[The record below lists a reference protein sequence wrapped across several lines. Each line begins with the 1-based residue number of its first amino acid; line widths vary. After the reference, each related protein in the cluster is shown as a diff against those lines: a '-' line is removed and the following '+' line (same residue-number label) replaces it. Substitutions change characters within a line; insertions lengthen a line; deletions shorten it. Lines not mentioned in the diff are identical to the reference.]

1 MAKTT
6 ISRIAFLLLMLSA
19 SVASQSQ
26 EYFTDPNNHIMFRV
40 LDDGYAYVD
49 GLDENFQGSVL
60 EIPATLTNSA
70 DGQSYPVAGIYSLNN
85 DNITSVSF
93 AGTGGLGLTLKAFSW
108 NTSLKT
114 VNFKVDSLMINQYK
128 DYDTHRNP
136 FRGCTSLTSVNGEP
150 VVFTEKEGVICYCAG
165 FPATTYTLDSSRY
178 GATISESAF
187 EGARYLKVLN
197 LPGVNHV
204 KTRAFKDCTSLTTV
218 NMPLVRQLYPGT
230 FQGCTSLKSFV
241 LPDDMTIL
249 QGETFDGCTSLE
261 SVTFP
266 TPFHSIAYR
275 AFRGCTSLKSIE
287 LPDEIA
293 TIYVQAFKDCTGL
306 TSIVLPRE
314 LEEFGPEVFAGC
326 TALRTIT
333 APMPRPFEVRNSNVF
348 DEATYQTATLIVPR
362 GTRDAYA
369 STFPW
374 NRFVNIVEQDL

>member
-1 MAKTT
+1 MKTI
-6 ISRIAFLLLMLSA
+6 ISKIALILLMYA
-19 SVASQSQ
+19 SVGFQAQGQTSTESAGIK
-26 EYFTDPNNHIMFRV
+26 FTV
-40 LDDGYAYVD
+40 LEDGCAYVD
-49 GLDENFQGSVL
+49 GIYENFSGPVL
-60 EIPATLTNSA
+60 TIPATCTPPFTNIA
-70 DGQSYPVAGIYSLNN
+70 YPVAGILAINN
-85 DNITSVSF
+85 NNITSVIF
-93 AGTGGLGLTLKAFSW
+93 EGTRALGVSLKAFAG
-108 NTSLKT
+108 NTSLRT
-114 VNFKVDSLMINQYK
+114 VNFKVDSLIINQYK

-293 TIYVQAFKDCTGL
+293 SIYVQAFKDCTGL
-306 TSIVLPRE
+306 TSVVLPRE

-333 APMPRPFEVRNSNVF
+333 APMPQPFEADSNVF
-348 DEATYQTATLIVPR
+348 DAATYQSATLMVPR
-362 GTRDAYA
+362 GTRNAYA
-369 STFPW
+369 STLPW
-374 NRFVNIVEQDL
+374 SNFRNIVEQDL